1 MAPRSGNRPAPAP
14 SAVSGPAFRVSE
26 ALAAGHTS
34 WSTSPRRMPT
44 PTRSVRTL
52 TPLESTRDR
61 AAAFALALPE
71 DVAFSHT
78 TAARLWG
85 LPLPRV
91 LAEDRGLH
99 VSRRTGRSRITR
111 RGCLSHKGLE
121 RREVSS
127 LGGLRVTSPADT
139 WLDLVELWHARL
151 TLDDAVM
158 TGDAVV
164 ELLHPTK
171 FVHDEHPQADPSS
184 TLWWRDPAT
193 SGCQDL
199 LVRFLDR
206 ETFRGRRLARA
217 ALRLIRPRVWSP
229 MESYARVAMVSAHLP
244 EPRLNLAIESEH
256 GPRRLAIGDF
266 VWRHRAYRHK
276 VVGEY
281 NGPTHERQLSREHD
295 HTRRLDL
302 EDEGWRVVEIY
313 SRDVFEPQRRHRL
326 IQRLAGW
333 LGV

>member
-1 MAPRSGNRPAPAP
+1 
-14 SAVSGPAFRVSE
+14 
-26 ALAAGHTS
+26 
-34 WSTSPRRMPT
+34 MPT

-52 TPLESTRDR
+52 TPLESTRDL

-78 TAARLWG
+78 TAARLW
-85 LPLPRV
+85 
-91 LAEDRGLH
+91 
-99 VSRRTGRSRITR
+99 
-111 RGCLSHKGLE
+111 
-121 RREVSS
+121 
-127 LGGLRVTSPADT
+127 
-139 WLDLVELWHARL
+139 
-151 TLDDAVM
+151 
-158 TGDAVV
+158 
-164 ELLHPTK
+164 
-171 FVHDEHPQADPSS
+171 SS

-206 ETFRGRRLARA
+206 ETFRGRRLARE

-229 MESYARVAMVSAHLP
+229 MESYARVAMVSAQLP
-244 EPRLNLAIESEH
+244 EPRLNLTVESER

-281 NGPTHERQLSREHD
+281 NGPTHDRQLSREHD

-326 IQRLAGW
+326 MRRLAGW